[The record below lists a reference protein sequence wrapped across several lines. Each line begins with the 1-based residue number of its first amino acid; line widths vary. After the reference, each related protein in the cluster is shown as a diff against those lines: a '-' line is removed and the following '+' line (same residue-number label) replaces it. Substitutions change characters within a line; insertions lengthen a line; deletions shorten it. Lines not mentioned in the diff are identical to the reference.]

1 MDLSAGTRLGAY
13 EIVAALGAGG
23 MGEVYRAR
31 DTRLDRSV
39 AIKILPSHLSCN
51 PELKN
56 RFEREARTLSSVTH
70 AHICHLYDVGSQA
83 GVEFLVMELLE
94 GETLAS
100 RLRRGALPLP
110 ELLKIGVQIAD
121 ALARAHRLGITHR
134 DLKPANIMLTKSG
147 AKLMDF
153 GLAKPAGLGPVVT
166 PSSSEAMTATM
177 QSPATPISTVG
188 MLVGT
193 IQYMSPEQIEGKEA
207 DARSDVFAL
216 GAVLYEMATGRRA
229 FEGKTQLSV
238 ISAILHQDPRPI
250 ASAQPAVSS
259 SLDFAIRTC
268 LAKDPDERFQTA
280 QDVKLQLNWL
290 LQSGSVASQPPPGG
304 LGSRRKMGAIVGLA
318 AALLMVLVLLFFKF
332 TSSRPPATSLG
343 PTRFSIMLPPG
354 QDLSV
359 DTTQAITLSPDGR
372 HLAYVAAENGV
383 PHLDVRRL
391 DNFGF
396 VQIPDSEGATFP
408 FFSPDGDWIA
418 YFSQGKLKKAPSDG
432 GNPEVV
438 CELPTFF
445 GGTWTPQDIIVVA
458 LPSYGL
464 ATVSAR
470 GGSLQKL
477 RMNTK
482 EPLYPQG
489 PAWFGGGEW
498 IGFTDYYGTTRR
510 IMAVNLTSGE
520 VRMLL
525 NNAQGASYSQDQM
538 VYYWAGAMWA
548 VPFDSHKAVVGGSA
562 LQVASGVME
571 DNFVG
576 QATASGNG
584 VLAYAPGAV
593 GNFLR
598 NLYLVNRSGVE
609 QKLDVP
615 AAGYIDPA
623 MSPDGKRIAIA
634 LQYMSAQQLAVY
646 ERDRGVMMRIV
657 SNGALNNAPVWSPD
671 GKDLFFDSV
680 GESQKRGLYRIAAD
694 GSAAPQLIRET
705 TISSHI
711 TSVAGGYAAVM
722 VNDPAT
728 SADLWLLTLGNHP
741 EMRPF
746 KQTPAAER
754 QSTLSPDGHWMAY
767 VSNESGRPE
776 IYVEPVPGPGGRW
789 QISTAGGEQPRWV
802 RNGKE
807 IVYRNGT
814 KMMSAAVQIQP
825 TFAVAKPVELFD
837 RKFDRGGSVGGYDVT
852 PDGQTFVMTRSE
864 QANPTEIR
872 VVVGWSAGQQAQK

>member
-1 MDLSAGTRLGAY
+1 M
-13 EIVAALGAGG
+13 
-23 MGEVYRAR
+23 
-31 DTRLDRSV
+31 
-39 AIKILPSHLSCN
+39 
-51 PELKN
+51 
-56 RFEREARTLSSVTH
+56 
-70 AHICHLYDVGSQA
+70 
-83 GVEFLVMELLE
+83 
-94 GETLAS
+94 
-100 RLRRGALPLP
+100 
-110 ELLKIGVQIAD
+110 
-121 ALARAHRLGITHR
+121 
-134 DLKPANIMLTKSG
+134 
-147 AKLMDF
+147 
-153 GLAKPAGLGPVVT
+153 
-166 PSSSEAMTATM
+166 
-177 QSPATPISTVG
+177 
-188 MLVGT
+188 
-193 IQYMSPEQIEGKEA
+193 
-207 DARSDVFAL
+207 
-216 GAVLYEMATGRRA
+216 
-229 FEGKTQLSV
+229 
-238 ISAILHQDPRPI
+238 
-250 ASAQPAVSS
+250 
-259 SLDFAIRTC
+259 
-268 LAKDPDERFQTA
+268 
-280 QDVKLQLNWL
+280 
-290 LQSGSVASQPPPGG
+290 
-304 LGSRRKMGAIVGLA
+304 
-318 AALLMVLVLLFFKF
+318 
-332 TSSRPPATSLG
+332 
-343 PTRFSIMLPPG
+343 
-354 QDLSV
+354 
-359 DTTQAITLSPDGR
+359 
-372 HLAYVAAENGV
+372 
-383 PHLDVRRL
+383 
-391 DNFGF
+391 
-396 VQIPDSEGATFP
+396 
-408 FFSPDGDWIA
+408 
-418 YFSQGKLKKAPSDG
+418 
-432 GNPEVV
+432 
-438 CELPTFF
+438 
-445 GGTWTPQDIIVVA
+445 
-458 LPSYGL
+458 
-464 ATVSAR
+464 
-470 GGSLQKL
+470 
-477 RMNTK
+477 
-482 EPLYPQG
+482 
-489 PAWFGGGEW
+489 
-498 IGFTDYYGTTRR
+498 
-510 IMAVNLTSGE
+510 
-520 VRMLL
+520 
-525 NNAQGASYSQDQM
+525 
-538 VYYWAGAMWA
+538 
-548 VPFDSHKAVVGGSA
+548 
-562 LQVASGVME
+562 
-571 DNFVG
+571 
-576 QATASGNG
+576 
-584 VLAYAPGAV
+584 
-593 GNFLR
+593 
-598 NLYLVNRSGVE
+598 E